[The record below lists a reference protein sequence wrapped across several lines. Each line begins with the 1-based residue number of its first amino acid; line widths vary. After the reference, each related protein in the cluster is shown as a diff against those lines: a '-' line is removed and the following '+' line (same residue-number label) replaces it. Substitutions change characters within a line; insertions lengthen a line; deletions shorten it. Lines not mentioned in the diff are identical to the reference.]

1 MSRAVWGWGVGVV
14 VLAGAGGFL
23 LWQFQAGRSAE
34 AAELQRLR
42 QAEQQL
48 QQRLTTAEEQLRA
61 LGQPVPGQGSPPSK
75 SGAVAEAAL
84 AAARHQ
90 VEELASQLHT
100 REEQWRASEA
110 ALGALQGT
118 AKESE
123 RRAEAAEARVQ
134 QAQAA
139 ESAWKEKI
147 DELGR
152 QLAALQKST
161 EGKDARLATLEGAQK
176 VAAAKVEESNR
187 NGLKWRKLADDMEDV
202 ARRRE
207 TLVTNLST
215 RYREASDTLRALSLQ
230 LENRGAGAASG
241 PNDLSRIQNAVTLAE
256 EDLRQL
262 RSLSAR
268 ARQLQKELA
277 AAK

>member
-1 MSRAVWGWGVGVV
+1 
-14 VLAGAGGFL
+14 
-23 LWQFQAGRSAE
+23 
-34 AAELQRLR
+34 
-42 QAEQQL
+42 
-48 QQRLTTAEEQLRA
+48 
-61 LGQPVPGQGSPPSK
+61 
-75 SGAVAEAAL
+75 
-84 AAARHQ
+84 
-90 VEELASQLHT
+90 
-100 REEQWRASEA
+100 
-110 ALGALQGT
+110 
-118 AKESE
+118 
-123 RRAEAAEARVQ
+123 
-134 QAQAA
+134 
-139 ESAWKEKI
+139 
-147 DELGR
+147 
-152 QLAALQKST
+152 
-161 EGKDARLATLEGAQK
+161 
-176 VAAAKVEESNR
+176 VEESNR

>member
-14 VLAGAGGFL
+14 VLAAAGGFW
-23 LWQFQAGRSAE
+23 LWQFQAGRQAE

-48 QQRLTTAEEQLRA
+48 QQRLTAAEQQLRA
-61 LGQPVPGQGSPPSK
+61 LGQPVPGPGSPPSK

-100 REEQWRASEA
+100 REEQLRASEA

-118 AKESE
+118 SKEWE

-139 ESAWKEKI
+139 ESALKEKI

-161 EGKDARLATLEGAQK
+161 EGKDARLAALEAAQK
-176 VAAAKVEESNR
+176 AAAAKVEEASR
-187 NGLKWRKLADDMEDV
+187 NGAKWRKLADDLEDV

-207 TLVTNLST
+207 TLMTNLAT

-262 RSLSAR
+262 RTLTTR
-268 ARQLQKELA
+268 ARQLQKDLA

>member
-34 AAELQRLR
+34 VAELQRLR

-118 AKESE
+118 AKES
-123 RRAEAAEARVQ
+123 
-134 QAQAA
+134 
-139 ESAWKEKI
+139 
-147 DELGR
+147 
-152 QLAALQKST
+152 
-161 EGKDARLATLEGAQK
+161 
-176 VAAAKVEESNR
+176 
-187 NGLKWRKLADDMEDV
+187 
-202 ARRRE
+202 
-207 TLVTNLST
+207 
-215 RYREASDTLRALSLQ
+215 
-230 LENRGAGAASG
+230 
-241 PNDLSRIQNAVTLAE
+241 
-256 EDLRQL
+256 
-262 RSLSAR
+262 
-268 ARQLQKELA
+268 
-277 AAK
+277 